1 MPAVLYACRHC
12 WNLPLL
18 TLTSLRR
25 KVRVDA
31 LLGCLCFTHLVS
43 LPEIII
49 DVNTFF
55 SKTGKYVMPDGA
67 LRDPPPDMVHLG
79 PTLPQRLRTV
89 SPCNHMRHSPGYPH
103 ALPYT
108 YSSHYEYIW
117 QPHSQY

>member
-1 MPAVLYACRHC
+1 ML
-12 WNLPLL
+12 
-18 TLTSLRR
+18 
-25 KVRVDA
+25 D
-31 LLGCLCFTHLVS
+31 
-43 LPEIII
+43 III
-49 DVNTFF
+49 KGGTVVTASSTFEADIGVKDEQIVLIGAPGTIQGEARRIIDA
-55 SKTGKYVMPDGA
+55 SGKYVMPDGA

-79 PTLPQRLRTV
+79 PTLPRRSRTV